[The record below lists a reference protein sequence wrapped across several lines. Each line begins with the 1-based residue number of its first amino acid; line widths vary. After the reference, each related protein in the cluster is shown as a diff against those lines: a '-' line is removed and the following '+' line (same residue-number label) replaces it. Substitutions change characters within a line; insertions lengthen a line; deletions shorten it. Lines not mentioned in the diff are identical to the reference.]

1 MAHITTIEGIG
12 ETYAEKLR
20 SVAIRSTD
28 DLLLKAADK
37 KGRETVSAATGIS
50 EVVLLKW
57 VNQADLQ
64 RINGVGEEFGELLE
78 RSGVDSVPELAQRN
92 ATNLTAKM
100 IEVNTSLNLT
110 STVPGEATVASWIAH
125 AKTLNRI
132 VSH

>member
-1 MAHITTIEGIG
+1 MKNMIRHEGFGIN
-12 ETYAEKLR
+12 A
-20 SVAIRSTD
+20 SVSS
-28 DLLLKAADK
+28 
-37 KGRETVSAATGIS
+37 GNSGGNS
-50 EVVLLKW
+50 GG
-57 VNQADLQ
+57 NSSG
-64 RINGVGEEFGELLE
+64 NSSGN
-78 RSGVDSVPELAQRN
+78 SGVDSVPELAQRN